1 MQHGE
6 QHAFEAFAASHPVGT
21 KLCARVANVR
31 AFGAFCELA
40 DGVDGLLLVADF
52 AGGPR
57 PMNYPDDYPR
67 VGEQIDV
74 WIEKIIADE
83 RKIKL
88 THRPP
93 AVLHNPPMQWTEPAG
108 TIL

>member
-21 KLCARVANVR
+21 KLRARVASVH
-31 AFGAFCELA
+31 AFGAFCELG
-40 DGVDGLLLVADF
+40 DGTDGLLLVVDF

-57 PMNYPDDYPR
+57 PRNYPDDYPR

-74 WIEKIIADE
+74 WIERIISDE

-88 THRPP
+88 TQRPP
-93 AVLHNPPMQWTEPAG
+93 CGAA
-108 TIL
+108 